1 MADFLFTVS
10 MILACL
16 TGLSDLGLVEARG
29 GRQINRNTVR
39 RKGSG
44 LRLVRLGLVGVVG
57 LQKGSVNGVC

>member
-16 TGLSDLGLVEARG
+16 TGLSGLGLVEARG
-29 GRQINRNTVR
+29 GRQINRITVR

-44 LRLVRLGLVGVVG
+44 LRLGLVGVVVG